1 MENLGKYLKGLRK
14 NLKLTTRKVQELS
27 GVSDSYIS
35 QIENGVRKP
44 SADTLKKL
52 APVYKVNVEEL
63 LKMAGYLPQDEP
75 QYDDD
80 NKPIDISFLLQRDG
94 VLFDG
99 EPLTDEDKDD
109 LIRIAR
115 IILSKR
121 KRK

>member
-44 SADTLKKL
+44 SADTLRKL